1 MNSSAYSSNCLSP
14 WASNPWAII
23 VSICF
28 QKSLLVINVFATF
41 GCKVTDFLWYM
52 QIYLQNSYEKVVF
65 AEERQKTRSWRLR
78 VGEFNVAERGTIS
91 LYSCKNCNY
100 TISHGSILLPAI
112 HPWAWL
118 PKVSCLNLWPN
129 DHNGTSGHPQSAI
142 GRARPLTIYA
152 C

>member
-1 MNSSAYSSNCLSP
+1 MNSSAYSSSCLSP

-65 AEERQKTRSWRLR
+65 AEERQKNSQWEAASWGVLR
-78 VGEFNVAERGTIS
+78 RGERTIS
-91 LYSCKNCNY
+91 LYSSKNSNY